1 MLGMVF
7 CELLEMI
14 EQRFSFDVADAVLA
28 RAGLAGSWTA
38 VGNYDDAELVAV
50 VVALSAETGV
60 PVPDLLR
67 AYGHHLFGVFRD
79 RYAQFMAPHGSAL
92 AFFGVLESHVHT
104 EVRKLYPTARPPLFE
119 LIARD
124 DGRHVLDYRS
134 SRGLAA
140 FAHGLVEA
148 SLSHFG
154 EDAAALAMEDLSEG
168 AGTHVR
174 FHLPRPA

>member
-28 RAGLAGSWTA
+28 RAGLNGSWTA
-38 VGNYDDAELVAV
+38 VGNYDDADLVSL

-60 PVPDLLR
+60 PVPELLR

-79 RYAQFMAPHGSAL
+79 RYAQFMTPHSTAIG
-92 AFFGVLESHVHT
+92 FFGVLESHVHT
-104 EVRKLYPTARPPLFE
+104 EVRKLYPTACPPLFE
-119 LIARD
+119 LIALA

-134 SRGLAA
+134 TRGLAA

-148 SLSHFG
+148 SLAHFG
-154 EDAAALAMEDLSEG
+154 DDAAALTMEELSEG
-168 AGTHVR
+168 GGTHVR
-174 FHLPRPA
+174 FHLPGPA